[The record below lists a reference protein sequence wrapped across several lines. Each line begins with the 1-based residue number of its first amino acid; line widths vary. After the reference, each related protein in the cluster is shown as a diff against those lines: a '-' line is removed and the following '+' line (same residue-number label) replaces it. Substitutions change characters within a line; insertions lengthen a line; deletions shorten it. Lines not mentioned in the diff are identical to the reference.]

1 MPALECLFTHTS
13 MRVLIRHSRH
23 ILIRPCAYYSDTVDI
38 EGMLIGKDQHAQA
51 SGTGRGGRRTRQE
64 QCMGINGKREGGETD
79 RDVRECHGVGVCLLL
94 QDLLQVWADLLFF
107 ERTWFYTTSYA
118 ALSPRHYN
126 RQEVLRCSC
135 GVAQKDSCTV
145 CGRTAFT
152 PCHRPHSQPS
162 ICAGGE
168 KGTLVHGRTVSAC
181 CTHCMSPRRRSKAS
195 TVASSVGSLY
205 SLFVVLP
212 SLHRS
217 LFRGPGVRWR
227 GWRSRSLG
235 CLRSVTVA
243 RPRLVEQPSR
253 DSTTCTRSASSLA

>member
-51 SGTGRGGRRTRQE
+51 SGTGRGGSRTRQE
-64 QCMGINGKREGGETD
+64 HCMGINGKREGGETD

-168 KGTLVHGRTVSAC
+168 KGRDTSAWPNSVSLLHTLHVASTTIEGLHCRKQRRKLVLVVRCAPLAPPFTLSRAGCAVAWLAVTVSRLSPLSHGGKTEAC
-181 CTHCMSPRRRSKAS
+181 RA
-195 TVASSVGSLY
+195 A
-205 SLFVVLP
+205 LP
-212 SLHRS
+212 
-217 LFRGPGVRWR
+217 
-227 GWRSRSLG
+227 
-235 CLRSVTVA
+235 
-243 RPRLVEQPSR
+243 
-253 DSTTCTRSASSLA
+253 

>member
-1 MPALECLFTHTS
+1 MTL
-13 MRVLIRHSRH
+13 
-23 ILIRPCAYYSDTVDI
+23 
-38 EGMLIGKDQHAQA
+38 
-51 SGTGRGGRRTRQE
+51 
-64 QCMGINGKREGGETD
+64 
-79 RDVRECHGVGVCLLL
+79 HGHVT
-94 QDLLQVWADLLFF
+94 VWADLLFF
-107 ERTWFYTTSYA
+107 ETTWFYTTSYA

-195 TVASSVGSLY
+195 TVARGVGVKLV
-205 SLFVVLP
+205 LVVRCVPLSCLAPPFTLSRARCAVAWLAVTDSRLSPLSHGGKTEVCRAALP
-212 SLHRS
+212 
-217 LFRGPGVRWR
+217 
-227 GWRSRSLG
+227 
-235 CLRSVTVA
+235 
-243 RPRLVEQPSR
+243 
-253 DSTTCTRSASSLA
+253 